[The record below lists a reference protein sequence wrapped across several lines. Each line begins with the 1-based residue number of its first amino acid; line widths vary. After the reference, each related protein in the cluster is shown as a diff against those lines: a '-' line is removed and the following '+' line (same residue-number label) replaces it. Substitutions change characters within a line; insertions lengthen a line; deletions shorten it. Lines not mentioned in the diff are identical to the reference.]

1 MIELSKGQEI
11 AVATADGAPLR
22 RLRVGVGWDR
32 ATGAGALSAGGSRHV
47 DLDATA
53 FQFAAGQL
61 FDVAF
66 YNNLAT
72 RDGSVVHQGDN
83 VTGDGGGDDEQVD
96 VDLDRVYDK
105 VDTIVLLVSSYQGH
119 SLEWIANAYCRLV
132 DTSNGSA
139 EGDGTELARLTLTL
153 GVPETGLA
161 MAKLIRD
168 PDDREVWRLVAIGE
182 GVAATKPTDAVAVL
196 ERFL

>member
-1 MIELSKGQEI
+1 VIELSKGQDI
-11 AVATADGAPLR
+11 AVATAEGTPLR
-22 RLRVGVGWDR
+22 RLRVGVGWDQ
-32 ATGAGALSAGGSRHV
+32 APGAGALSAGGSREV

-53 FQFAAGQL
+53 FQFAGGRL

-83 VTGDGGGDDEQVD
+83 VTGRGSGDDEQID
-96 VDLDRVYDK
+96 VDLTRVHGP
-105 VDTIVLLVSSYQGH
+105 VDTILFLVSSYQGH
-119 SLEWIANAYCRLV
+119 SLEWIAHAYCRLLDV
-132 DTSNGSA
+132 GSG
-139 EGDGTELARLTLTL
+139 EGDGTELARFTLTL
-153 GVPETGLA
+153 GVPQTGLV
-161 MAKLIRD
+161 MAKLVRD
-168 PDDREVWRLVAIGE
+168 PQDPAAWRLHTLGE